1 MKNLKLRLAAP
12 ALAVALG
19 LGLTAAPALAYF
31 TASDEANGGMVIKW
45 PDTDIT
51 DDFDGGKKTAV
62 IYNDEDSVPMYIRAK
77 FFIPNNITASS
88 IAGEGWVEGANGW
101 YEYRDGDT
109 WTIVMPGEHTQPIV
123 AQIKFPFEASEV
135 GSSPTSTTGDE
146 GGETGG
152 TSITKIEANGTE
164 YNVVVV
170 YEALPVTFE
179 ADGETPAAPVWNS

>member
-19 LGLTAAPALAYF
+19 LGLAAAPALAYF

-51 DDFDGGKKTAV
+51 DDFDEGGKHVV
-62 IYNDEDSVPMYIRAK
+62 ISNDADSVPMYIRAK
-77 FFIPNNITASS
+77 FFVPNNITASS
-88 IAGEGWVEGANGW
+88 IAGEGWEEGANGW

-109 WTIVMPGEHTQPIV
+109 WTILMPGKNTTELI
-123 AQIKFPFEASEV
+123 AKIEFPFSASDVE
-135 GSSPTSTTGDE
+135 GSPTSTTGDQ
-146 GGETGG
+146 GGEAGG

-164 YNVVVV
+164 YNVVVI
-170 YEALPVTFE
+170 YEAVPVTYE
-179 ADGETPAAPVWNS
+179 ADGVTPAAPVWNS

>member
-19 LGLTAAPALAYF
+19 LGLAAAPALAYF

-51 DDFDGGKKTAV
+51 DDFDKGKKTAV

-109 WTIVMPGEHTQPIV
+109 WTIVMPGEKTTELI
-123 AQIKFPFEASEV
+123 AEIKFPFEASDVE
-135 GSSPTSTTGDE
+135 GSPTSSTGDE

-164 YNVVVV
+164 YNVVVI
-170 YEALPVTFE
+170 YEAVPVTYE